1 MKDIKW
7 ILVFY
12 AVAAVLSMCAIG
24 ISIGLNSILGMVVS
38 IIALI
43 LIMGNG
49 FKTKKSMREAGTL

>member
-7 ILVFY
+7 IFVLY
-12 AVAAVLSMCAIG
+12 SLCAVLAMCAIG
-24 ISIGLNSILGMVVS
+24 VFIALSSVTGIIFS